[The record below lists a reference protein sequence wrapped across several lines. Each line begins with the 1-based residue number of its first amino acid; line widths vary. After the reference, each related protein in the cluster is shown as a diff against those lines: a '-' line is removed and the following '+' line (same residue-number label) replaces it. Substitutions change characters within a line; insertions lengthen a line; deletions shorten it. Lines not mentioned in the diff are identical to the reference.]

1 MSFSNDDVKKVA
13 KLSRIR
19 IDDKQ
24 LEQYKNDIQKV
35 LGFMEQLNELNT
47 DNVEPMAN
55 PLDGVQV
62 LRNDEIKD
70 GGYPETIVNNATDDT
85 MNFFTVPKVVE

>member
-1 MSFSNDDVKKVA
+1 MSFSNDDIKKVA

-19 IDDKQ
+19 IDDNQ
-24 LEQYKNDIQKV
+24 LEQYTSDIQKV

-55 PLDGVQV
+55 PFDGVQV
-62 LRNDEIKD
+62 LRSDEIKD
-70 GGYPETIVNNATDDT
+70 GGYPEIIVKNATDDM

>member
-24 LEQYKNDIQKV
+24 LEQYTNDIQKV

-70 GGYPETIVNNATDDT
+70 GGYPENIVNNATDDT

>member
-1 MSFSNDDVKKVA
+1 MSFSTDDVKKVA
-13 KLSRIR
+13 RLSRIR
-19 IDDKQ
+19 VAD
-24 LEQYKNDIQKV
+24 EQIGEYTNDIQKI

-55 PLDGVQV
+55 PFDGEIE
-62 LRNDEIKD
+62 LREDVAKD

>member
-24 LEQYKNDIQKV
+24 LEQYTNDIQKV

>member
-24 LEQYKNDIQKV
+24 LEQYTNDIQKV

-47 DNVEPMAN
+47 DNVKPMAN

>member
-24 LEQYKNDIQKV
+24 LEQYTNDMQKV

>member
-19 IDDKQ
+19 VDDNQLKQ
-24 LEQYKNDIQKV
+24 YTNDIQKV

-47 DNVEPMAN
+47 DNIEPMAN
-55 PLDGVQV
+55 PLDGIQV

-70 GGYPETIVNNATDDT
+70 GGYPEIIVNNATDDT
-85 MNFFTVPKVVE
+85 MNFFSVPKVVE

>member
-24 LEQYKNDIQKV
+24 LEQYTNDIQKV

-55 PLDGVQV
+55 PLDGVQF